1 MICRL
6 RKLFDFSALLGFVV
20 SILVFL
26 SACAACQMQPHDC
39 AFTVFMALPDSSGV
53 DFDAENSDGLYAQRA
68 LSDSVLARAYRPD
81 SVRLR
86 AFNDDALAHL
96 RTQEE
101 FTYDRPPLPPSLWD
115 VFKHW
120 LLKQMSQLFKGD
132 AADILENAIYAIS
145 VAIVIFLALK
155 LMNIDLRGL
164 FYSTKKLHGL
174 EFRQEELLT
183 VDELSHLIAD
193 AVSKKDYRRAVRYL
207 FLRALKDLAAQG
219 LIVWRIDKTN
229 RDYVHELK
237 RPDLKSLL
245 ADLARLFEHVW
256 YGEFELSDSDFLQV
270 THAFETFSLQLRTS

>member
-6 RKLFDFSALLGFVV
+6 RKLFYFPVLLGFVV
-20 SILVFL
+20 CTSVFV
-26 SACAACQMQPHDC
+26 SACDARQMRQSDY
-39 AFTVFMALPDSSGV
+39 AFMVSIMFSDSSGT
-53 DFDAENSDGLYAQRA
+53 DFDTENSDGLYAPHA
-68 LSDSVLARAYRPD
+68 LSDSVPTHAYRAD
-81 SVRLR
+81 TVRMR
-86 AFNDDALAHL
+86 AFNDAALAHL

-101 FTYDRPPLPPSLWD
+101 FMYDRPPLPPSLWD
-115 VFKHW
+115 MFKHW
-120 LLKQMSQLFKGD
+120 LLTQMRQLFKGA

-145 VAIVIFLALK
+145 VATIIFLALK

-229 RDYVHELK
+229 RDYVRELK

-245 ADLARLFEHVW
+245 ADLVRLFEHVW

-270 THAFETFSLQLRTS
+270 KHAFETFSLQLRSS